1 MNLAAISITVSL
13 LGLAYFTLP
22 YGLVIV
28 AALIWLWRRG

>member
-1 MNLAAISITVSL
+1 MNLAGIFILVSL

-22 YGLVIV
+22 YGLAIV